1 MAMQYDVKA
10 STITE
15 SGSVY
20 GARTRVKAITVT
32 PTSTAGSVVLKD
44 GGASGTSRLTL
55 TTTTSTVPFTVN
67 IPGEGIVFDSTVYGV
82 LTGVAAITVFYG

>member
-10 STITE
+10 STITT

-20 GARTRVKAITVT
+20 GARTRVKAIVIT

-44 GGASGTSRLTL
+44 GGSSGTARITIN
-55 TTTTSTVPFTVN
+55 TTTSTVPFTVL
-67 IPGEGIVFDSTVYGV
+67 IPGEGVVFDSTVYGT
-82 LTGVAAITVFYG
+82 LTDVAAITVFYG

>member
-20 GARTRVKAITVT
+20 GARTRVKSLVIT

-44 GGASGTSRLTL
+44 GGASGVSRITIN
-55 TTTTSTVPFTVN
+55 TTTSTVPFTVF
-67 IPGEGIVFDSTVYGV
+67 IPGEGVVFDNNVYGT
-82 LTGVAAITVFYG
+82 LTNVAAITVFYG